1 VPTNPVGLFFSYQH
15 KESRTPMP
23 DVATPS
29 PAAPKETKAQKSERL
44 KLAKNPWDAWDEVR
58 EFARNGRT
66 SVLPEWTGLYFKWWG
81 IYTQGDGLGAT
92 GGVGGEGKATEFF
105 MMRIGLP
112 NGLLT
117 SHQLRTIGHICQK
130 HARNLADIT
139 TRQNIQLHWLTL
151 DSLVEVVD
159 QLTEIGLSPKG
170 ACGDVV
176 RNVTG
181 CPLAGLD
188 AHELIDSSPLAVEI
202 AHALTANP
210 DFYNLPRKFKVS
222 VSGGPLWCSY
232 PEINDVGLTAIAR
245 PRPGSQ
251 PGSDDPNQTEIGYTL
266 RVGGGLSTEPH
277 IAVRIPAFVR
287 QDQALA
293 AVVATAEIFR
303 EQQELRENRT
313 RARLKYLFMRH
324 GWTAGSFL
332 EALEAK
338 LGYKLDPP
346 PTVPPTLDAPSS
358 PTASSP
364 ERVESSGTHEPGA
377 PFFPAV
383 SSPERVESN
392 ATHEPGAPSSPA
404 ASSPERVE
412 SNATHEPGAPFFP
425 QERVGSSG
433 TSKDQSTTLDAAQ
446 LQQDQIP
453 EDIYRDHIGIT
464 PQKQTGLSAVGASVL
479 RGRLSGDQ
487 LLALAD
493 LAEQFGDGHL
503 RAAITQNILIAN
515 VPNAR
520 VHDLIA
526 ELRNIDLYVDVTPFW
541 RGAIACTG
549 TEFCKLAISETKAF
563 SKWLVEEMEE
573 RLPTFDQ
580 QIKLHVTGCTNSC
593 GQHWIADIGLEG
605 KKIKQNGALVDA
617 FFFCVG
623 GSVGKY
629 AKPARPIGYRA
640 AAEDVPEAIERLL
653 RAYLQARQPN
663 EDLRAWFSR
672 TEDELLRAHLNNT
685 PINQLPPPETRDPA
699 PAGVRH
705 AVDA

>member
-1 VPTNPVGLFFSYQH
+1 
-15 KESRTPMP
+15 MP
-23 DVATPS
+23 DVVTPA
-29 PAAPKETKAQKSERL
+29 PPKETKAQRSERL
-44 KLAKNPWDAWDEVR
+44 KLEKNPWDAWNEVR
-58 EFARNGRT
+58 EFARNGRG

-81 IYTQGDGLGAT
+81 VYTQGDGAGVT
-92 GGVGGEGKATEFF
+92 GGANGEGKATEFF

-117 SHQLRTIGHICQK
+117 SHQLRTIGRICQT

-151 DSLVEVVD
+151 ESLVDVVD
-159 QLTEIGLSPKG
+159 QLTAIGLSPKG

-188 AHELIDSSPLAVEI
+188 RHELIDASPLAVEV
-202 AHALTANP
+202 AHVLTANP
-210 DFYNLPRKFKVS
+210 DFYNLPRKFKIS
-222 VSGGPLWCSY
+222 ISGCPLWCSY
-232 PEINDVGLTAIAR
+232 PEINDVGLTAMAR
-245 PRPGSQ
+245 QKPGS
-251 PGSDDPNQTEIGYTL
+251 SNETEIGYTL

-293 AVVATAEIFR
+293 VVVATAEIFR

-324 GWTAGSFL
+324 GWTAQSFL
-332 EALEAK
+332 EALEAR

-346 PTVPPTLDAPSS
+346 PTTIILSEGAAESKEPEILSPAHTSS
-358 PTASSP
+358 PLSANGAPAPTAVILSEGAAESKDPDTLSPAHTSSP
-364 ERVESSGTHEPGA
+364 FS
-377 PFFPAV
+377 
-383 SSPERVESN
+383 
-392 ATHEPGAPSSPA
+392 ATHAQA
-404 ASSPERVE
+404 L
-412 SNATHEPGAPFFP
+412 
-425 QERVGSSG
+425 G
-433 TSKDQSTTLDAAQ
+433 TTVDAAQ

-453 EDIYRDHIGIT
+453 EDIYRDHIGVT
-464 PQKQTGLSAVGASVL
+464 PQRQPGLSAVGASVL

-520 VHDLIA
+520 VQELIA
-526 ELRNIDLYVDVTPFW
+526 ELNNIDLRVDVSPFW

-549 TEFCKLAISETKAF
+549 TEFCKLAIAETKAF
-563 SKWLVEEMEE
+563 SKWLVAEMEE
-573 RLPTFDQ
+573 RLPAFDQ

-605 KKIKQNGALVDA
+605 KKIKKNGALVDA
-617 FFFCVG
+617 FYFCVG
-623 GSVGKY
+623 GSVGRH
-629 AKPARPIGYRA
+629 AAPARPIGYRA
-640 AAEDVPEAIERLL
+640 AAEDCPEAIERLL
-653 RAYLQARQPN
+653 RAYLQARNPK
-663 EDLRAWFSR
+663 EDLRTWFTR
-672 TEDELLRAHLNNT
+672 AGDETLRAHLNNT
-685 PINQLPPPETRDPA
+685 TPAHLPPPEIRDEA
-699 PAGVRH
+699 PAGGRH